1 LEVLAGAPK
10 AISAGQRF
18 FSCVYARSQ
27 SIDLR
32 GGMVAQSAECVK
44 RRRILEPLGATMT
57 TATQRAGLVTLLALT
72 ATTTLLTRTTAAA
85 ATEHGYPAHYC
96 VPITAD
102 SSDDQKV
109 YCEGWRVIRKGW

>member
-1 LEVLAGAPK
+1 
-10 AISAGQRF
+10 
-18 FSCVYARSQ
+18 
-27 SIDLR
+27 
-32 GGMVAQSAECVK
+32 MVAPSAERAK

-57 TATQRAGLVTLLALT
+57 TATPRAGLVTVLALT

-96 VPITAD
+96 VPIAAD
-102 SSDDQKV
+102 NSDDQKV

>member
-1 LEVLAGAPK
+1 M
-10 AISAGQRF
+10 
-18 FSCVYARSQ
+18 
-27 SIDLR
+27 ID
-32 GGMVAQSAECVK
+32 QSAERAK

-57 TATQRAGLVTLLALT
+57 TATQRAGLVTLHALT
-72 ATTTLLTRTTAAA
+72 ATTLLTRTTAAA

>member
-1 LEVLAGAPK
+1 M
-10 AISAGQRF
+10 
-18 FSCVYARSQ
+18 
-27 SIDLR
+27 ID
-32 GGMVAQSAECVK
+32 QSAERAK

-72 ATTTLLTRTTAAA
+72 ATTAFLAQTRVAG
-85 ATEHGYPAHYC
+85 ATDHGYPAHYC
-96 VPITAD
+96 VPIAAD

>member
-1 LEVLAGAPK
+1 M
-10 AISAGQRF
+10 
-18 FSCVYARSQ
+18 
-27 SIDLR
+27 ID
-32 GGMVAQSAECVK
+32 QSAERAK

-72 ATTTLLTRTTAAA
+72 ATTALLARTKAAA
-85 ATEHGYPAHYC
+85 ATDHGYPTHYC
-96 VPITAD
+96 PPIAAD